1 MKDGNLK
8 DLSLF
13 LLSKNKFLRTLV
25 SYFLFFSWQED
36 ICYKNINF
44 SKTLDLPGRCQLE
57 ETPKQEGAIKGPL
70 IAEPEAWNP
79 NLRISHL

>member
-1 MKDGNLK
+1 MKDGNFK
-8 DLSLF
+8 GLSLF

-25 SYFLFFSWQED
+25 AYFLFFFWQED

-44 SKTLDLPGRCQLE
+44 SKPLDLPGRSQLK
-57 ETPKQEGAIKGPL
+57 ETPKPEGAIKGPL
-70 IAEPEAWNP
+70 ITEPEAWNP